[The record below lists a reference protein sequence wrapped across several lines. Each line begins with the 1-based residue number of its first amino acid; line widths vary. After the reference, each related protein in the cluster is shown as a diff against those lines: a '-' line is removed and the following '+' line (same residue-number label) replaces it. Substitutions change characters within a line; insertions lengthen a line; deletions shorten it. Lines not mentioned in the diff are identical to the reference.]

1 MEESLRLAYLA
12 AMDIPVWLLRAAD
25 PHPVEL
31 EPAHP
36 APAPAPAPAES
47 LETVAPARAH
57 RARDLLGDSAPVR
70 PAAPRAAASRER
82 VVAQAPAPAEAQAC
96 ALLLV
101 PTGHTLFIDQAPPQ
115 GRERRVLDLLAA
127 LAIAIGGEQVA
138 ALPYPFAWPPQGVS
152 YDPAQARDAVCGMLA
167 KLRETTRFDQ
177 VIVMGEQAAALLLD
191 WDGAQ
196 YRARE
201 PRSQRIIGIDVPLLV
216 THSAAELLENPLLK
230 RVVWS
235 EIQVGSQRDA

>member
-36 APAPAPAPAES
+36 APAPAPAES

-70 PAAPRAAASRER
+70 PAASRAAASRER
-82 VVAQAPAPAEAQAC
+82 AVAQAPAVAQAC

-101 PTGHTLFIDQAPPQ
+101 PTGYTLFIDQAPPQ

-138 ALPYPFAWPPQGVS
+138 AQSYPFAWPPQGVS
-152 YDPAQARDAVCGMLA
+152 YDPAQARDAVCGMLV
-167 KLRETTRFDQ
+167 KLRESTRFDQ
-177 VIVMGEQAAALLLD
+177 VIVMGERAAALLLG